1 MKVLTRKSVQFAAI
15 GLVNMLST
23 GCAVQSMEFDNDGD
37 LVRIGVRGSGEMKV
51 FALVKP
57 VTCKIDEVSV
67 KFGYEDRMVS
77 VQVPWPSSQGESVV
91 EYIF

>member
-1 MKVLTRKSVQFAAI
+1 MAQFK
-15 GLVNMLST
+15 
-23 GCAVQSMEFDNDGD
+23 SMEFDNDGD

-57 VTCKIDEVSV
+57 VSCKIDGVSV

-91 EYIF
+91 EYIFLNV